1 MITIIGAGLTGLS
14 LAYHLQQ
21 AGVPYL
27 LLEGTGEAGGYM
39 KTVKMNDCILELGPN
54 SILADEELVSFFKN
68 IGIEKELLPANE
80 VSKARY
86 IFKKGRYRK
95 LPENPV
101 KLLLGNFFSLSTR
114 LKIFKEPFAPSIE
127 KENETLEEFFTR
139 RFGKEVND
147 YALTPF
153 ITGIYAGN
161 PQEIL
166 IEESFPVLK
175 EYERKYGSVL
185 KGFIKNK
192 PSRKQSYNFK
202 NGMQTLPS
210 VLAKKI
216 QSIKYNAQVLSVN
229 KLGKDL
235 ILKIQSGTEVYDQKS
250 DMLVFTSPAFAVQSI
265 LKNLYPDFSKALE
278 RIYYPPMAVVHSI
291 YERSKVAHTLNG
303 FGALNPKVENMFS
316 SGCVWSSSVFSDRCP
331 SDKVLFTSFV
341 GGALNPDKAN
351 MTEAEIKVKVHEEL
365 KDHFNI
371 SASPDFQHF
380 FKWNRS
386 IPQYTNDLK
395 KAKAYIK
402 DVETDN
408 IFFCTNWTNGVS
420 LSDSIKKGKQLA
432 EKIIKLQSL

>member
-21 AGVPYL
+21 AGLPYL
-27 LLEGTGEAGGYM
+27 LLEGTDEAGGYM
-39 KTVKMNDCILELGPN
+39 KTVKINDCILELGPN
-54 SILADEELVSFFKN
+54 SILADEELVGFFKN
-68 IGIEKELLPANE
+68 LGIEKELLPANE

-86 IFKKGRYRK
+86 IFKEGRYRQ
-95 LPENPV
+95 LPENPI
-101 KLLLGNFFSLSTR
+101 KLLLGNFFSLSAR
-114 LKIFKEPFAPSIE
+114 LKIFREPFAPAVE
-127 KENETLEEFFTR
+127 KEDETLEEFFTR

-153 ITGIYAGN
+153 ITGIYAGD
-161 PQEIL
+161 PKEIL
-166 IEESFPVLK
+166 IEESFPILK

-192 PSRKQSYNFK
+192 PGRKQSYNFK
-202 NGMQTLPS
+202 GGMQSLPS
-210 VLAKKI
+210 AMAKKL
-216 QSIKYNAQVLSVN
+216 QSIKYNSRVLSI
-229 KLGKDL
+229 KKQGKEL
-235 ILKIQSGTEVYDQKS
+235 LLKVQSGAEVQELKS
-250 DMLVFTSPAFAVQSI
+250 DTLIFTTPAFAALTA
-265 LKNLYPDFSKALE
+265 LKDLYPDFSKALE
-278 RIYYPPMAVVHSI
+278 KIYYPPVAVVHSI
-291 YERSKVAHTLNG
+291 YDRSKVGHTLNG

-316 SGCVWSSSVFSDRCP
+316 SGCIWTSSVFSGRCP

-341 GGALNPDKAN
+341 GGAMNPDKAN
-351 MTEAEIKVKVHEEL
+351 MQEAEIKEKVHEEL
-365 KDHFNI
+365 KSHYSI
-371 SASPDFQHF
+371 SGSPYFQHF

-386 IPQYTNDLK
+386 IPQYTKDLK
-395 KAKAYIK
+395 KAKEYLK